1 MNRPD
6 SPEQLQ
12 KTLISVGQCG
22 YDNSR
27 IRSLIRS
34 IDASVEIRETDSHQ
48 ETIELLASL
57 GERSA
62 ALVLVNRVFDMD
74 GASGMDLISQLK
86 SKESEFANIP
96 VMLVSN
102 YEKSQAEAIANGA
115 LPGFGKS
122 ELQSVET
129 RQKIESVLIQ
139 S

>member
-1 MNRPD
+1 MSRVD
-6 SPEQLQ
+6 SPDHVKQ
-12 KTLISVGQCG
+12 TVISVGQCG

-34 IDASVEIRETDSHQ
+34 IDSTVEIRETDSHQ
-48 ETIELLASL
+48 ETMEVLASL
-57 GERSA
+57 GEA

-74 GASGMDLISQLK
+74 GASGMELISQLK
-86 SKESEFANIP
+86 SKESEFGAIP

-115 LPGFGKS
+115 IPGFGKS

-129 RQKIESVLIQ
+129 RRKIESVLNRNI
-139 S
+139 

>member
-1 MNRPD
+1 MSLPD
-6 SPEQLQ
+6 ASDHVKQ
-12 KTLISVGQCG
+12 TVISVGQCG

-34 IDASVEIRETDSHQ
+34 IDSTVEIKETDSHQ
-48 ETIELLASL
+48 ETMEVLASL
-57 GERSA
+57 GEA

-86 SKESEFANIP
+86 SKESEFAAIP

-115 LPGFGKS
+115 IPGFGKS

-129 RQKIESVLIQ
+129 RRKIESVLNRNI
-139 S
+139 

>member
-1 MNRPD
+1 MSLPD
-6 SPEQLQ
+6 ASDHVKQ
-12 KTLISVGQCG
+12 TVISVGQCG

-34 IDASVEIRETDSHQ
+34 IDSTVEIKETDSHQ
-48 ETIELLASL
+48 ETMEVLASL
-57 GERSA
+57 GEA

-74 GASGMDLISQLK
+74 GASGMGLISQLK
-86 SKESEFANIP
+86 SKESEFAGIP

-115 LPGFGKS
+115 IPGFGKS

-129 RQKIESVLIQ
+129 RQKIESVLNQ
-139 S
+139 N

>member
-1 MNRPD
+1 MSLPD
-6 SPEQLQ
+6 ASDHVKQ
-12 KTLISVGQCG
+12 TVISVGQCG

-34 IDASVEIRETDSHQ
+34 IDSTVEIKETDSHQ
-48 ETIELLASL
+48 ETMEVLASL
-57 GERSA
+57 GEA

-74 GASGMDLISQLK
+74 GSSGMDLISQLK
-86 SKESEFANIP
+86 SKESEFAAIP

-115 LPGFGKS
+115 IPGFGKS

-129 RQKIESVLIQ
+129 RQKMNRF
-139 S
+139 

>member
-1 MNRPD
+1 MSRPD
-6 SPEQLQ
+6 SPDHLKQ
-12 KTLISVGQCG
+12 TVISVGQCG

-34 IDASVEIRETDSHQ
+34 IDSTVEIRETDSHQ
-48 ETIELLASL
+48 ETMEVLASL
-57 GERSA
+57 GEA
-62 ALVLVNRVFDMD
+62 ALVLVNRVFDTD

-86 SKESEFANIP
+86 SKESEFAAIP

-115 LPGFGKS
+115 IQGFGKS

-129 RQKIESVLIQ
+129 RQKIESVLNQ
-139 S
+139 N